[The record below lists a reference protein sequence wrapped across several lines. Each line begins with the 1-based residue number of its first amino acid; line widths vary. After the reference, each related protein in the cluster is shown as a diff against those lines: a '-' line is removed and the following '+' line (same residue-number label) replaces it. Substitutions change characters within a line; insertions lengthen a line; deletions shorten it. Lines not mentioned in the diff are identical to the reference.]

1 MNGTERR
8 IKIIECVKESAEPL
22 SGTQLSTLL
31 GVSRQVIVQDIALLR
46 ANGYEILSTNR
57 GYVLRMP
64 QTVSRVFHVNHTDDE
79 LEKELCMIVDMGGKV
94 VNVMV
99 NHEVYG
105 KLEAELNITSRRKVQ
120 EFVRDMQQGKS
131 SPLKNL
137 TSNDHAHLV
146 EAEDEYVLDMI
157 EKQLKEMG
165 ILA

>member
-1 MNGTERR
+1 MNGAERR
-8 IKIIECVKESAEPL
+8 NRIIEYVKESTEPV

-46 ANGYEILSTNR
+46 ANGYDILSTNK
-57 GYVLRMP
+57 GYILHMP
-64 QTVSRVFHVNHTDDE
+64 QTVSRVLHVNHTDEE
-79 LEKELCMIVDMGGKV
+79 LEKELCMIVDMGGKI

-99 NHEVYG
+99 DHEVYG

-120 EFVRDMQQGKS
+120 EFVHDMQQGKS

-146 EAEDEYVLDMI
+146 EAEDEHVLDMI